1 MHRPFAPAFAAA
13 LLLTLGA
20 CATTEES
27 ASTSMTSAAETTA
40 AEASASTAAPAAAS
54 TTNIAVSC
62 NAEAARSLV
71 GQVATYAA
79 IEQARSA
86 ATAESVRTLKPGQA
100 ATMEFNGNRLN
111 VDVDANNIVTN
122 VRCG

>member
-1 MHRPFAPAFAAA
+1 MHRPLFPLTAA
-13 LLLTLGA
+13 LLLALSA

-27 ASTSMTSAAETTA
+27 ASSGMTSADAATT
-40 AEASASTAAPAAAS
+40 EATAS
-54 TTNIAVSC
+54 TTAPPPTDTTNSAVSC

-71 GQVATYAA
+71 GQAATGAA

-86 ATAESVRTLKPGQA
+86 AAADSVRTLKPGQVT
-100 ATMEFNGNRLN
+100 TMEFNGNRLN
-111 VDVDANNIVTN
+111 VDVDTNNIVTN

>member
-1 MHRPFAPAFAAA
+1 MHRPLFLLVAA
-13 LLLTLGA
+13 LTLSA

-27 ASTSMTSAAETTA
+27 ASSAMTSATDTA
-40 AEASASTAAPAAAS
+40 TAEAAATATPAATG
-54 TTNIAVSC
+54 TTNSAVAC

-71 GQVATYAA
+71 GQAATSVA

-100 ATMEFNGNRLN
+100 TTMEFNANRLN

>member
-1 MHRPFAPAFAAA
+1 MHRPLFPLAAV
-13 LLLTLGA
+13 LLLALSA

-27 ASTSMTSAAETTA
+27 SGMTSATDTATTEATATTTA
-40 AEASASTAAPAAAS
+40 PPPAD
-54 TTNIAVSC
+54 TTNSAVSC

-71 GQVATYAA
+71 GQLATGDA

-86 ATAESVRTLKPGQA
+86 AAAESVRTLKPGQA
-100 ATMEFNGNRLN
+100 TTMEFNGNRLN
-111 VDVDANNIVTN
+111 VDVDTNNIVTN